1 MVGTEISDFFNRWFG
16 HGSAQH
22 GIGYGWGTVILIS
35 VLLLVF
41 LVWWRTGQTYDV
53 ENIASRKGEIL

>member
-1 MVGTEISDFFNRWFG
+1 
-16 HGSAQH
+16 
-22 GIGYGWGTVILIS
+22 VILTS